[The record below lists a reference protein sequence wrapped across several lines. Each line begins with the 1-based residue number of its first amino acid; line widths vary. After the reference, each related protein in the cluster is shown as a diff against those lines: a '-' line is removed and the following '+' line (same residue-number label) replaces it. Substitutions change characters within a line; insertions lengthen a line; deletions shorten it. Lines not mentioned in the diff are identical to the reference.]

1 MKAVVATS
9 RMHEGS
15 RRRTDSCEM
24 PGSGA
29 SRQGS
34 LHKDPPLEPSS
45 PASSESIGPEPLEV
59 TNPAPSSSPA
69 SSETAGPAPPGNTGP
84 SSKPPNADDVTAA
97 GSTPKA
103 PTRPPLRADGLRQLS
118 VIPQCEAMR
127 PRPPLKS
134 CSVVGHTPQTEITAP
149 QATPSSPNNLSNG
162 FVAVGAEPAGRP
174 AHCQ

>member
-45 PASSESIGPEPLEV
+45 PASSESIGPAPSDI
-59 TNPAPSSSPA
+59 TNSAPSSSPA
-69 SSETAGPAPPGNTGP
+69 SSETAGPDPPGNTGP
-84 SSKPPNADDVTAA
+84 SSKPPSTDDVTAV

-103 PTRPPLRADGLRQLS
+103 PSRPPLRADGLRQLS
-118 VIPQCEAMR
+118 VVPQSEAMR
-127 PRPPLKS
+127 PRPP
-134 CSVVGHTPQTEITAP
+134 CSVVGHAPQAEITAP
-149 QATPSSPNNLSNG
+149 QATPPSANNLSNG
-162 FVAVGAEPAGRP
+162 FGPGGVEPAGRP